1 MIPKKIHYCWFGGI
15 PLPQDALMCI
25 ESWKK
30 YFPDYEIIE
39 WNEKN
44 FDMNSCDY
52 IREAA
57 ENKKWAFVSDFARFK
72 ILYDFGG
79 IYFDTDVEVVRFF
92 DEIIAMGAFM
102 GKEVW
107 NVLLYTCIFAGG
119 LAVGK
124 LAVILAKRRKM
135 PFLSEAERTEGV
147 RMHMSVPILLGYIA
161 YVTGG
166 VSIGI

>member
-1 MIPKKIHYCWFGGI
+1 MIGCGFLLQGYAHGVEGLLTGGQGMLI
-15 PLPQDALMCI
+15 GFATLYGL
-25 ESWKK
+25 SW
-30 YFPDYEIIE
+30 
-39 WNEKN
+39 
-44 FDMNSCDY
+44 
-52 IREAA
+52 IRVLGA
-57 ENKKWAFVSDFARFK
+57 
-72 ILYDFGG
+72 G
-79 IYFDTDVEVVRFF
+79 DVKLFCA
-92 DEIIAMGAFM
+92 IGAFM

-107 NVLLYTCIFAGG
+107 NVLQYTCIFAGG

-135 PFLSEAERTEGV
+135 LFLSEAERTEGV

>member
-1 MIPKKIHYCWFGGI
+1 MYDWLRVPAAGVCTWRGRTFGRWTRHADWVCDPVWAVLDSGI
-15 PLPQDALMCI
+15 GCRGRKVVLRD
-25 ESWKK
+25 
-30 YFPDYEIIE
+30 
-39 WNEKN
+39 
-44 FDMNSCDY
+44 
-52 IREAA
+52 R
-57 ENKKWAFVSDFARFK
+57 R
-72 ILYDFGG
+72 
-79 IYFDTDVEVVRFF
+79 IY
-92 DEIIAMGAFM
+92 
-102 GKEVW
+102 GKRSV

>member
-1 MIPKKIHYCWFGGI
+1 MYDWLRFPAAGVCTWRGRTFGRWTRHADWVCNPVWAVLDSGI
-15 PLPQDALMCI
+15 GC
-25 ESWKK
+25 
-30 YFPDYEIIE
+30 
-39 WNEKN
+39 
-44 FDMNSCDY
+44 
-52 IREAA
+52 
-57 ENKKWAFVSDFARFK
+57 
-72 ILYDFGG
+72 
-79 IYFDTDVEVVRFF
+79 
-92 DEIIAMGAFM
+92 
-102 GKEVW
+102 
-107 NVLLYTCIFAGG
+107 GG

>member
-1 MIPKKIHYCWFGGI
+1 MYDWLRVPAAGVCTWRGRASGRWTRHADWVCDPVWAVLDSGI
-15 PLPQDALMCI
+15 
-25 ESWKK
+25 
-30 YFPDYEIIE
+30 
-39 WNEKN
+39 
-44 FDMNSCDY
+44 
-52 IREAA
+52 
-57 ENKKWAFVSDFARFK
+57 
-72 ILYDFGG
+72 G
-79 IYFDTDVEVVRFF
+79 DVKLFCA
-92 DEIIAMGAFM
+92 IGAFM

-107 NVLLYTCIFAGG
+107 NVLQYTCIFAGG

-135 PFLSEAERTEGV
+135 LFLSEAERTEGV

>member
-1 MIPKKIHYCWFGGI
+1 MYDWLRFPAAGVCTWRGRTFGRWTRHADWVCNLYG
-15 PLPQDALMCI
+15 LF
-25 ESWKK
+25 W
-30 YFPDYEIIE
+30 
-39 WNEKN
+39 
-44 FDMNSCDY
+44 
-52 IREAA
+52 IRVLGA
-57 ENKKWAFVSDFARFK
+57 
-72 ILYDFGG
+72 G
-79 IYFDTDVEVVRFF
+79 DVKLFCA
-92 DEIIAMGAFM
+92 IGAFM

>member
-1 MIPKKIHYCWFGGI
+1 MLIGFATLYGLFWIRVLGAGDVKLFCAIG
-15 PLPQDALMCI
+15 AL
-25 ESWKK
+25 
-30 YFPDYEIIE
+30 
-39 WNEKN
+39 
-44 FDMNSCDY
+44 
-52 IREAA
+52 
-57 ENKKWAFVSDFARFK
+57 
-72 ILYDFGG
+72 
-79 IYFDTDVEVVRFF
+79 
-92 DEIIAMGAFM
+92 
-102 GKEVW
+102 
-107 NVLLYTCIFAGG
+107 LLYTCIFAGG

>member
-1 MIPKKIHYCWFGGI
+1 MYDWLRFPAAGVCTWRGRTFGRWTRHADWVCNPVWAVLDSGI
-15 PLPQDALMCI
+15 GCRGRKVVLRDRRI
-25 ESWKK
+25 YGKRS
-30 YFPDYEIIE
+30 
-39 WNEKN
+39 
-44 FDMNSCDY
+44 
-52 IREAA
+52 R
-57 ENKKWAFVSDFARFK
+57 SD
-72 ILYDFGG
+72 
-79 IYFDTDVEVVRFF
+79 
-92 DEIIAMGAFM
+92 
-102 GKEVW
+102 
-107 NVLLYTCIFAGG
+107 LLYTCIFAGG

>member
-1 MIPKKIHYCWFGGI
+1 MLIGFATLYGLFW
-15 PLPQDALMCI
+15 
-25 ESWKK
+25 
-30 YFPDYEIIE
+30 
-39 WNEKN
+39 
-44 FDMNSCDY
+44 
-52 IREAA
+52 IRVLGA
-57 ENKKWAFVSDFARFK
+57 
-72 ILYDFGG
+72 G
-79 IYFDTDVEVVRFF
+79 DVKLFCA
-92 DEIIAMGAFM
+92 IGAFM

-107 NVLLYTCIFAGG
+107 NVLLYTCIFA
-119 LAVGK
+119 K

>member
-1 MIPKKIHYCWFGGI
+1 M
-15 PLPQDALMCI
+15 
-25 ESWKK
+25 
-30 YFPDYEIIE
+30 
-39 WNEKN
+39 
-44 FDMNSCDY
+44 
-52 IREAA
+52 
-57 ENKKWAFVSDFARFK
+57 
-72 ILYDFGG
+72 
-79 IYFDTDVEVVRFF
+79 
-92 DEIIAMGAFM
+92 
-102 GKEVW
+102 W

>member
-1 MIPKKIHYCWFGGI
+1 MLIGFATLYGLFW
-15 PLPQDALMCI
+15 
-25 ESWKK
+25 
-30 YFPDYEIIE
+30 
-39 WNEKN
+39 
-44 FDMNSCDY
+44 
-52 IREAA
+52 IRVLGA
-57 ENKKWAFVSDFARFK
+57 
-72 ILYDFGG
+72 G
-79 IYFDTDVEVVRFF
+79 DVKLFCA
-92 DEIIAMGAFM
+92 IGAFM

-119 LAVGK
+119 LAGGK

>member
-1 MIPKKIHYCWFGGI
+1 MYDWLRFPAAGVCTWRGRTFGRWTRHADWVCNPVWAVLDSGI
-15 PLPQDALMCI
+15 GCRGRKVVLRD
-25 ESWKK
+25 
-30 YFPDYEIIE
+30 
-39 WNEKN
+39 
-44 FDMNSCDY
+44 
-52 IREAA
+52 R
-57 ENKKWAFVSDFARFK
+57 R
-72 ILYDFGG
+72 
-79 IYFDTDVEVVRFF
+79 IY
-92 DEIIAMGAFM
+92 

>member
-1 MIPKKIHYCWFGGI
+1 MYDWLRVPAAGVCTWRGRTFGRWTRHADWFATLYG
-15 PLPQDALMCI
+15 LF
-25 ESWKK
+25 W
-30 YFPDYEIIE
+30 
-39 WNEKN
+39 
-44 FDMNSCDY
+44 
-52 IREAA
+52 IRVLGA
-57 ENKKWAFVSDFARFK
+57 
-72 ILYDFGG
+72 G
-79 IYFDTDVEVVRFF
+79 DVKLFCA
-92 DEIIAMGAFM
+92 IGAFM

>member
-1 MIPKKIHYCWFGGI
+1 MLIGFATLYGLFW
-15 PLPQDALMCI
+15 
-25 ESWKK
+25 
-30 YFPDYEIIE
+30 
-39 WNEKN
+39 
-44 FDMNSCDY
+44 
-52 IREAA
+52 IRVLGA
-57 ENKKWAFVSDFARFK
+57 
-72 ILYDFGG
+72 G
-79 IYFDTDVEVVRFF
+79 DVKLFCA
-92 DEIIAMGAFM
+92 IGAFM

-107 NVLLYTCIFAGG
+107 NVHQYTCIFAGG

>member
-1 MIPKKIHYCWFGGI
+1 MLCKIFWRNNGFLCYD
-15 PLPQDALMCI
+15 Q
-25 ESWKK
+25 
-30 YFPDYEIIE
+30 
-39 WNEKN
+39 NT
-44 FDMNSCDY
+44 
-52 IREAA
+52 R
-57 ENKKWAFVSDFARFK
+57 SDFARFK

-79 IYFDTDVEVVRFF
+79 IYFDTDVEVVRNF